1 MFATPRSDGLCHRL
15 RRVRPDDRTRLGVPN
30 RDFELH
36 VTFKCPTQAQV
47 VLIYLLN
54 VVFHGN
60 HHVQRQVLTAA
71 PGPRKRT
78 TGSKVPQSEGGVYV
92 FDTTSTKSEA
102 TMCDKQVPV
111 APCRLHPN
119 ENC

>member
-1 MFATPRSDGLCHRL
+1 LQ
-15 RRVRPDDRTRLGVPN
+15 VPN

-36 VTFKCPTQAQV
+36 VTFKCPTHVQV
-47 VLIYLLN
+47 ALIYLLN

-71 PGPRKRT
+71 PGPRNRT
-78 TGSKVPQSEGGVYV
+78 TGSQGSSVGGLVCV

-102 TMCDKQVPV
+102 TLCDKQVPV